1 MLNLIKSKTKKLICC
16 FVLCLG
22 VLVSAFAGYNI
33 SKPNEVMAKS
43 TNKIV
48 EDVTASVFGS
58 GYNFNT
64 TTSDEPVSPNGWTK
78 LESEASN
85 NHNDIIKGV
94 VNVENETSFDT
105 DECGTSK
112 PDMPIADKDTT
123 NDEGYYKNLMI
134 NATKE
139 SGPARFGYR
148 TSSAITLEED
158 SFYRISVLLYTQQTD
173 EVIEKDDDDNDIVVQ
188 EETDPRASIYLTG
201 LVDED
206 DELYSQTKYEYFS
219 TLGAWEEYFFYID
232 TEEAKTVHLQLW
244 LGSKTSPVQ
253 GAVFFNNV
261 SIIRYSEDAYVEQVS
276 NLTDNNNDSHNII
289 SLRHTTTT
297 PFENNDFEDV
307 TLGGW
312 TRLVQSTSN
321 PAHQLYKSVDVNSYT
336 KVNDDLTITAPG
348 TNCSADNTLALFMYN
363 KVDGYQALES
373 SPITIN
379 KQTYYRLTF
388 WAKSDCGQTAATVKL
403 VDKTEENP
411 VESASLSTASTV
423 TANSNKFRNDWTKYT
438 FYIYGPA
445 TGAKEVTAQ
454 IWLGTQDSKASGYVF
469 VDDFRI
475 EVVDFETY
483 NTNSTNS
490 NTTTLNLNAD
500 SDKSNTT
507 NGSFDKIETGNSEN
521 IYPSNPKD
529 WTRNG
534 NVSSTTFSGVINT
547 TEEEFNKIE
556 FPNNQVPTCPKALPN
571 TNTTDNNVL
580 MIGSVNETNKQTY
593 ASNQLSIGADSCYA
607 YSFYVMTDYARNLE
621 NQNYGARVRIASSDL
636 TVFDYFNIYY
646 TDSNW
651 HRVEI
656 RVKNGSSEAAN
667 LSIELIFENTIG
679 YVFFDNVEARTL
691 SQTSYDNTSLLDKDT
706 EYYYVDLSKEN
717 FENHS
722 FNKYNTSVN
731 GTEVPNNWKT
741 ATNNT
746 NTSYVNSGIISADNS
761 LIAGINPSL
770 SGNENYLYIS
780 SLSDTYFGYTS
791 ATSYTFESEKYYKIS
806 INVLTRYLNQED
818 KKDDINYGASIKLA
832 DSSEIMLCGIDTE
845 GVWRTYTIYASFTT
859 SLTSKIT
866 LALGYVDEATA
877 GEVLFDNLTIETITQ
892 DKFIEE
898 FDVADPNR
906 IATFIDYTE
915 PKEEEETEDDEPWK
929 NEFDWF
935 LIPSL
940 LTALAIIIAVVGY
953 YVRKIKFNRKPRVKT
968 NYDRRKTLDKDID
981 RREKI
986 ALRQQIIAELNA
998 EISSIDKEIEEFNA
1012 LANQQLEEVRAQI
1025 KAEQEELEK
1034 VKLDIEIKKKEA
1046 TANREKQLKETP
1058 DFVAD
1063 KRAEKEYNN
1072 FISKLDRQELS
1083 VQKKIVAKELKIST
1097 VEASHNAK
1105 RERFLARQEY
1115 IRAQIAKI
1123 EAEIEEIAKQEAEI
1137 WAEYKAAKADA
1148 KRRKAEYKAQV
1159 KSDKEKAKKQKAANK
1174 TPSTKTTTKKEETPA
1189 KTTTKAKATKTAEKK
1204 TEKKVEDKKTK

>member
-33 SKPNEVMAKS
+33 SQPNVVMAKS

-48 EDVTASVFGS
+48 EDVTSSVFGS

-78 LESEASN
+78 LESEASS

-105 DECGTSK
+105 DECGTSR
-112 PDMPIADKDTT
+112 PTMPIADKDTSK
-123 NDEGYYKNLMI
+123 DEGYYKNLMI
-134 NATKE
+134 NATEK

-158 SFYRISVLLYTQQTD
+158 SFYRISVLLYTQQT
-173 EVIEKDDDDNDIVVQ
+173 EEIIEKDDDDNDIVVQ

-201 LVDED
+201 LVDEE
-206 DELYSQTKYEYFS
+206 DELYSKTKYEYFS
-219 TLGAWEEYFFYID
+219 TLGAWEEYFFYVD
-232 TEEAKTVHLQLW
+232 TEESKTIHLQLW

-276 NLTDNNNDSHNII
+276 NLTDSNDDNHNII
-289 SLRHTTTT
+289 SLRNTTTS

-321 PAHQLYKSVDVNSYT
+321 PTHQLYKSVDVNSFT

-388 WAKSDCGQTAATVKL
+388 WAKSDCGKTAATVKL

-411 VESASLSTASTV
+411 VESASLTTSSTV
-423 TANSNKFRNDWTKYT
+423 TKDSNKFRNDWTKYT

-445 TGAKEVTAQ
+445 LNSKEVTAQ

-483 NTNSTNS
+483 NANSSNS
-490 NTTTLNLNAD
+490 NTTTLDLNA
-500 SDKSNTT
+500 SNDKYNID
-507 NGSFDKIETGNSEN
+507 NENFDLIETNSSEN
-521 IYPSNPKD
+521 IYPANPKN

-534 NVSSTTFSGVINT
+534 NMTSTAFSGVINT
-547 TEEEFNKIE
+547 NETEFNKIE
-556 FPNNQVPTCPKALPN
+556 FPNGQEPSCPKALPN

-580 MIGSVNETNKQTY
+580 MIGSIDERNVQTY
-593 ASNQLSIGADSCYA
+593 TSNALSIGANDYYS
-607 YSFYVMTDYARNLE
+607 YSFYVMTNYARNLE
-621 NQNYGARVRIASSDL
+621 NKNYGARVRIASSDL

-646 TDSNW
+646 GDNNW
-651 HRVEI
+651 HRIEV
-656 RVKNGSSEAAN
+656 RVKNGTSEAAN
-667 LSIELIFENTIG
+667 ISIDLTFENTTG
-679 YVFFDNVEARTL
+679 YVFFDKIEARTL
-691 SQTSYDNTSLLDKDT
+691 TQSIYENTSLLDKDA
-706 EYYYVDLSKEN
+706 EYYYVDLSQEN
-717 FENHS
+717 FENHT

-741 ATNNT
+741 ATGNT
-746 NTSYVNSGIISADNS
+746 NTEFVNSGIISADNA
-761 LIAGINPSL
+761 LLADINPSL
-770 SGNENYLYIS
+770 SGNDNFLYIS

-806 INVLTRYLNQED
+806 VNVLTRYLNQED
-818 KKDDINYGASIKLA
+818 KDEDINYGASIRLA

-845 GVWRTYTIYASFTT
+845 GVWQTYTIYASFTT

-866 LALGYVDEATA
+866 LALGYIDEITA
-877 GEVLFDNLTIETITQ
+877 GEVLFDKLTIETITE
-892 DKFIEE
+892 DKYIEE
-898 FDVADPNR
+898 YDVADPNK

-915 PKEEEETEDDEPWK
+915 PKEEEETEDDEPWS

-940 LTALAIIIAVVGY
+940 LTGLAIIISVVGY
-953 YVRKIKFNRKPRVKT
+953 YARKIKLNRKPRVKT

-986 ALRQQIIAELNA
+986 ALRQQIIEELNA
-998 EISSIDKEIEEFNA
+998 EITTIDKEIEEFNV
-1012 LANQQLEEVRAQI
+1012 LANQQLEEIRAQI

-1072 FISKLDRQELS
+1072 FISRLDKQELS

-1148 KRRKAEYKAQV
+1148 KRRKVEYKAQV
-1159 KSDKEKAKKQKAANK
+1159 KSEKEKAKKQKATAK
-1174 TPSTKTTTKKEETPA
+1174 ATATKTTTKKEVAPA
-1189 KTTTKAKATKTAEKK
+1189 KKSTTKAKTTKTAEKK
-1204 TEKKVEDKKTK
+1204 VEDKQSK

>member
-33 SKPNEVMAKS
+33 SQPNVVMAKS

-48 EDVTASVFGS
+48 EDVTSSVFGS

-78 LESEASN
+78 LESEASS

-105 DECGTSK
+105 DECGTSR
-112 PDMPIADKDTT
+112 PTMPIADKDTSK
-123 NDEGYYKNLMI
+123 DEGYYKNLMI
-134 NATKE
+134 NATEK

-158 SFYRISVLLYTQQTD
+158 SFYRISVLLYTQQT
-173 EVIEKDDDDNDIVVQ
+173 EEIIEKDDDDNDIVVQ

-201 LVDED
+201 LVDEE
-206 DELYSQTKYEYFS
+206 DELYSKTKYEYFS
-219 TLGAWEEYFFYID
+219 TLGAWEEYFFYVD
-232 TEEAKTVHLQLW
+232 TEESKTIHLQLW

-276 NLTDNNNDSHNII
+276 NLTDSNDDNHNII
-289 SLRHTTTT
+289 SLRNTTTS

-321 PAHQLYKSVDVNSYT
+321 PTHQLYKSVDVNSFT

-388 WAKSDCGQTAATVKL
+388 WAKSDCGKTAATVKL

-411 VESASLSTASTV
+411 VESASLTTSSTV
-423 TANSNKFRNDWTKYT
+423 TKDSNKFRNDWTKYT

-445 TGAKEVTAQ
+445 LNSKEVTAQ

-483 NTNSTNS
+483 NANSSNS
-490 NTTTLNLNAD
+490 NTTTLDLNA
-500 SDKSNTT
+500 SNDKYNID
-507 NGSFDKIETGNSEN
+507 NENFDLIETDSSEN
-521 IYPSNPKD
+521 IYPANPKN

-534 NVSSTTFSGVINT
+534 NMTSTAFSGVINT
-547 TEEEFNKIE
+547 NETEFNKIE
-556 FPNNQVPTCPKALPN
+556 FPNGQEPSCPKALPN

-580 MIGSVNETNKQTY
+580 MIGSIDERNVQTY
-593 ASNQLSIGADSCYA
+593 TSNALSIGANDYYS
-607 YSFYVMTDYARNLE
+607 YSFYVMTNYARNLE
-621 NQNYGARVRIASSDL
+621 NKNYGARVRIASSDL

-646 TDSNW
+646 GDNNW
-651 HRVEI
+651 HRIEV
-656 RVKNGSSEAAN
+656 RVKNGTSEAAN
-667 LSIELIFENTIG
+667 ISIDLTFENTTG
-679 YVFFDNVEARTL
+679 YVFFDKIEARTL
-691 SQTSYDNTSLLDKDT
+691 TQSIYENTSLLDKDA
-706 EYYYVDLSKEN
+706 EYYYVDLSQEN
-717 FENHS
+717 FENHT

-741 ATNNT
+741 ATGNT
-746 NTSYVNSGIISADNS
+746 NTEYVNSGIISADNA
-761 LIAGINPSL
+761 LLADINPSL
-770 SGNENYLYIS
+770 SGNDNFLYIS

-806 INVLTRYLNQED
+806 VNVLTRYLNQED
-818 KKDDINYGASIKLA
+818 KDEDINYGASIRLA

-845 GVWRTYTIYASFTT
+845 GVWQTYTIYASFTT

-866 LALGYVDEATA
+866 LALGYIDEITA
-877 GEVLFDNLTIETITQ
+877 GEVLFDKLTIETITE
-892 DKFIEE
+892 DKYIEE
-898 FDVADPNR
+898 YDVADPNK

-915 PKEEEETEDDEPWK
+915 PKEEDETEDDEPWS

-940 LTALAIIIAVVGY
+940 LTGLAIIISVVGY
-953 YVRKIKFNRKPRVKT
+953 YARKIKLNRKPRVKT

-986 ALRQQIIAELNA
+986 ALRQQIIEELNA
-998 EISSIDKEIEEFNA
+998 EITTIDKEIEEFNV
-1012 LANQQLEEVRAQI
+1012 LANQQLEEIRAQI
-1025 KAEQEELEK
+1025 KTEQEELEK

-1072 FISKLDRQELS
+1072 FISRLDKQELS

-1159 KSDKEKAKKQKAANK
+1159 KSEKEKAKKQKATAK
-1174 TPSTKTTTKKEETPA
+1174 ATATKTTTKKEVAPA
-1189 KTTTKAKATKTAEKK
+1189 KKSTTKAKTTKTL
-1204 TEKKVEDKKTK
+1204 EKKVEDKQSK

>member
-1 MLNLIKSKTKKLICC
+1 MLNLIKSKTKKFICC

-33 SKPNEVMAKS
+33 SKPNVVMAKS

-48 EDVTASVFGS
+48 EDVTSSVFGS

-105 DECGTSK
+105 DECGTSR
-112 PDMPIADKDTT
+112 PNMPIADKDTS

-134 NATKE
+134 NATEE

-158 SFYRISVLLYTQQTD
+158 SFYRISVLLYTQQT
-173 EVIEKDDDDNDIVVQ
+173 EEIVEKDDDDNEIVVQ

-201 LVDED
+201 LVEDD

-232 TEEAKTVHLQLW
+232 TEESKTVHLQLW
-244 LGSKTSPVQ
+244 LGSRTSSVQ

-261 SIIRYSEDAYVEQVS
+261 SIIRYSEDAYVEQVT
-276 NLTDNNNDSHNII
+276 NLTDDNDDNHNII
-289 SLRHTTTT
+289 SLRHTTTA
-297 PFENNDFEDV
+297 PFKNNDFEDV

-321 PAHQLYKSVDVNSYT
+321 PAHQLYKSVDVNSFS

-379 KQTYYRLTF
+379 KQTYYKLTF
-388 WAKSDCGQTAATVKL
+388 WAKSDCGDTAATVKL
-403 VDKTEENP
+403 VDKSENDP
-411 VESASLSTASTV
+411 VDSASLSTSSTV
-423 TANSNKFRNDWTKYT
+423 TKDSNKFRNDWTKYT

-445 TGAKEVTAQ
+445 TESKEVTAQ
-454 IWLGTQDSKASGYVF
+454 IWLGTQDSEATGYVF
-469 VDDFRI
+469 VDDFRL
-475 EVVDFETY
+475 EVVDYETY
-483 NTNSTNS
+483 NTNSSNS
-490 NTTTLNLNAD
+490 NTTSLDLNAS
-500 SDKSNTT
+500 SDKYNIT
-507 NGSFDKIETGNSEN
+507 NESFNVIETTDKEN
-521 IYPSNPKD
+521 IFPANPKN
-529 WTRNG
+529 WTRSG
-534 NVSSTTFSGVINT
+534 NISSTTFSGVINT
-547 TEEEFNKIE
+547 NNEDFNAIT
-556 FPNNQVPTCPKALPN
+556 FPNNQSPVAPKALPN
-571 TNTTDNNVL
+571 TNTNNNNVL
-580 MIGSVNETNKQTY
+580 MIGSVNETNTQTY
-593 ASNQLSIGADSCYA
+593 TSNAISVGANSCYSF
-607 YSFYVMTDYARNLE
+607 SFYVMTSYARNIE
-621 NQNYGARVRIASSDL
+621 NKNYGARVKIGSSDL
-636 TVFDYFNIYY
+636 TLFDYFNIYF

-651 HRVEI
+651 HRVEV
-656 RVKNGSSEAAN
+656 RVKNGLSEAAN
-667 LSIELIFENTIG
+667 IAVSLTFENTIG
-679 YVFFDNVEARTL
+679 YVFFDKIEARSI
-691 SQTSYDNTSLLDKDT
+691 SQTIYDNTSLLDKDT
-706 EYYYVDLSKEN
+706 EYHYVDLSQEDFN
-717 FENHS
+717 NHS
-722 FNKYNTSVN
+722 YNKYNTSVN
-731 GTEVPNNWKT
+731 GTEVPNNWDT
-741 ATNNT
+741 ATDNT
-746 NTSYVNSGIISADNS
+746 NATYVNSGIISSDNA
-761 LIAGINPSL
+761 LIADINPSL
-770 SGNENYLYIS
+770 SGNDNYLYIS
-780 SLSDTYFGYTS
+780 SLSDTYYGYTS

-806 INVLTRYLNQED
+806 VNVLTRYLNQEEVD
-818 KKDDINYGASIKLA
+818 EDINYGASIKLT
-832 DSSEIMLCGIDTE
+832 DSSKIMLCGIDTN
-845 GVWRTYTIYASFTT
+845 GVWQTYTIYASFTT

-866 LALGYVDEATA
+866 LALGYVDEITA
-877 GEVLFDNLTIETITQ
+877 GEVLFDNLTIKTITE
-892 DKFIEE
+892 DEYIEE
-898 FDVADPNR
+898 YNIADPNK

-915 PKEEEETEDDEPWK
+915 PKDEEETEEDEPWS

-935 LIPSL
+935 IIPSL
-940 LTALAIIIAVVGY
+940 LTGLAIIIAIVGF
-953 YVRKIKFNRKPRVKT
+953 YVRKIRFNRKPKVKT

-986 ALRQQIIAELNA
+986 ALRQQIIDELNN
-998 EISSIDKEIEEFNA
+998 EITSIDKEIEEFNI

-1083 VQKKIVAKELKIST
+1083 VQKKIVAKELKVST

-1105 RERFLARQEY
+1105 REKFLARQEY
-1115 IRAQIAKI
+1115 IRTQIAKI

-1159 KSDKEKAKKQKAANK
+1159 KTEKDKAKKQKATSK
-1174 TPSTKTTTKKEETPA
+1174 TNSA
-1189 KTTTKAKATKTAEKK
+1189 KTTSKKEQSKDKKTTKATKTV
-1204 TEKKVEDKKTK
+1204 EKKVEDKETK

>member
-33 SKPNEVMAKS
+33 SQPNVVMAKS

-48 EDVTASVFGS
+48 EDVTSSVFGS

-78 LESEASN
+78 LESEASS

-105 DECGTSK
+105 DECGTSR
-112 PDMPIADKDTT
+112 PTMPIADKDTSK
-123 NDEGYYKNLMI
+123 DEGYYKNLMI
-134 NATKE
+134 NATEK

-158 SFYRISVLLYTQQTD
+158 SFYRISVLLYTQQT
-173 EVIEKDDDDNDIVVQ
+173 EEIIEKDDDNNDIVVQ

-201 LVDED
+201 LVDEE
-206 DELYSQTKYEYFS
+206 DELYSKTKYEYFS
-219 TLGAWEEYFFYID
+219 TLGAWEEYFFYVD
-232 TEEAKTVHLQLW
+232 TEESKTIHLQLW

-276 NLTDNNNDSHNII
+276 NLTDSNDDNHNII
-289 SLRHTTTT
+289 SLRNTTTS

-321 PAHQLYKSVDVNSYT
+321 PTHQLYKSVDVNSFT

-388 WAKSDCGQTAATVKL
+388 WAKSDCGKTAATVKL

-411 VESASLSTASTV
+411 VESASLTTSSTV
-423 TANSNKFRNDWTKYT
+423 TKDSNKFRNDWTKYT

-445 TGAKEVTAQ
+445 LNSKEVTAQ

-483 NTNSTNS
+483 NANSSNS
-490 NTTTLNLNAD
+490 NTTTLDLNA
-500 SDKSNTT
+500 SNDKYNID
-507 NGSFDKIETGNSEN
+507 NENFDLIETDSSEN
-521 IYPSNPKD
+521 IYPASPKN

-534 NVSSTTFSGVINT
+534 NMTSTAFSGVINT
-547 TEEEFNKIE
+547 NETEFNKIE
-556 FPNNQVPTCPKALPN
+556 FPNGQEPSCPKALPN

-580 MIGSVNETNKQTY
+580 MIGSIDERNVQTY
-593 ASNQLSIGADSCYA
+593 TSNALSIGANDYYS
-607 YSFYVMTDYARNLE
+607 YSFYVMTNYARNLE
-621 NQNYGARVRIASSDL
+621 NKNYGARVRIASSDL

-646 TDSNW
+646 GDNNW
-651 HRVEI
+651 HRIEV
-656 RVKNGSSEAAN
+656 RVKNGTSEAAN
-667 LSIELIFENTIG
+667 ISIELTFENTTG
-679 YVFFDNVEARTL
+679 YVFFDKIEARTL
-691 SQTSYDNTSLLDKDT
+691 TQAIYENTSLLDKDA
-706 EYYYVDLSKEN
+706 EYYYVDLSQEN
-717 FENHS
+717 FENHT

-741 ATNNT
+741 ATGNT
-746 NTSYVNSGIISADNS
+746 NTEFVNSGIISADNA
-761 LIAGINPSL
+761 LLADINPSL
-770 SGNENYLYIS
+770 SGNDNFLYIS

-806 INVLTRYLNQED
+806 VNVLTRYLNQED
-818 KKDDINYGASIKLA
+818 KDEDINYGASIRLA

-845 GVWRTYTIYASFTT
+845 GVWQTYTIYASFTT

-866 LALGYVDEATA
+866 LALGYIDEITA
-877 GEVLFDNLTIETITQ
+877 GEVLFDKLTIETITE
-892 DKFIEE
+892 DKYIEE
-898 FDVADPNR
+898 YDVADPNK

-915 PKEEEETEDDEPWK
+915 PKEEEETEDDEPWS

-940 LTALAIIIAVVGY
+940 LTGLAIIISVVGY
-953 YVRKIKFNRKPRVKT
+953 YARKIKLNRKPRVKT

-986 ALRQQIIAELNA
+986 ALRQQIIEELNA
-998 EISSIDKEIEEFNA
+998 EITTIDKEIEEFNV
-1012 LANQQLEEVRAQI
+1012 LANQQLEEIRAQI

-1072 FISKLDRQELS
+1072 FISRLDKQELS

-1159 KSDKEKAKKQKAANK
+1159 KSEKEKAKKQKATAK
-1174 TPSTKTTTKKEETPA
+1174 ATATKTTTKKEVAPA
-1189 KTTTKAKATKTAEKK
+1189 KKSTTKAKTTKTV
-1204 TEKKVEDKKTK
+1204 EKKVEDKQSK